1 MENDKLDNLEKDV
14 LELKQKINTILEL
27 LYLESSKE
35 NDRFLELEKKIN
47 ELKV

>member
-27 LYLESSKE
+27 LYLEASKE